1 MDGFFV
7 IFLINAVAI
16 IIIIL
21 FRYIGK
27 KNMKKSKPKTYDH
40 PERNPEDYLN
50 DTTDPRN
57 LLHPSNPAGPNYFG
71 KHFNRDD

>member
-7 IFLINAVAI
+7 IFLINAAVI
-16 IIIIL
+16 IITVV
-21 FRYIGK
+21 FRYISK
-27 KNMKKSKPKTYDH
+27 KDTKRAESKMYYH
-40 PERNPEDYLN
+40 PERHSEDYLN

-57 LLHPSNPAGPNYFG
+57 ILHPSNPAGPNYFG

>member
-16 IIIIL
+16 VIIIL

-27 KNMKKSKPKTYDH
+27 KNIKKLKPTYDH
-40 PERNPEDYLN
+40 PKSNPEDYLN

-57 LLHPSNPAGPNYFG
+57 ILHPSNPAGPNYFG